1 MLRCQSAH
9 RRHSLMRRAAWTP
22 QVRWRGTPATPRWR
36 ETAGPQPADC
46 PALLALSLGGSLLR
60 KPPFSRPGGWMVSTG
75 GPRQTLAEVTGS
87 AIGRTHMR
95 SWPSQRKATKVSYIA
110 HALIVAAARVAS
122 VTTASRRNTSLMNVG
137 YLTSTPR
144 SAPSVT
150 TDGAAAI
157 SAGVLIGSYQRP
169 EVLLSQLSCDPNHI
183 WA

>member
-1 MLRCQSAH
+1 MLGCQSAR

-22 QVRWRGTPATPRWR
+22 QVRRWDTPATPRWR

-46 PALLALSLGGSLLR
+46 TAPPALSLGGSLLR
-60 KPPFSRPGGWMVSTG
+60 KPHFSHPGGWMASIG

-87 AIGRTHMR
+87 AIGRTRMK
-95 SWPSQRKATKVSYIA
+95 SWPSQRKVMKESCIA
-110 HALIVAAARVAS
+110 HALTVAAARVAS

-150 TDGAAAI
+150 TSGTAAT
-157 SAGVLIGSYQRP
+157 SAGVLIGRCQRP
-169 EVLLSQLSCDPNHI
+169 AVLLSQLSCDPDHI
-183 WA
+183 